1 MRIFCNNITGGNA
14 IATAILAVGLTLASG
29 TAFAVP
35 DSEVNE
41 TFATR
46 NIFGAGTT
54 SVEGS
59 LSQTIVGTLIFST
72 DDALVAGEVDQ
83 FTITGQAVGASFI
96 AETSDGSGSPPGVDT
111 VLGVFSDNTFTT
123 LLLTDD
129 DSGPGLGSRIEG
141 VANGAGEINVAV
153 SAFSDFSFDGSH
165 SSSGTYSLA
174 IFDRAAFDLVDFLS
188 FTGLQPGAS
197 FEAETTSAGFDTI
210 LGLFDDAGALIG
222 TNDDGGAGL
231 LSLLTGTV
239 GASGTVNLAVSAFSD
254 FGFTGDHG
262 REGDY
267 VLAFS
272 ATASSSVPE
281 PGALALFGIGLAGL
295 GYMRRCRKAA

>member
-141 VANGAGEINVAV
+141 VANGAGC
-153 SAFSDFSFDGSH
+153 
-165 SSSGTYSLA
+165 
-174 IFDRAAFDLVDFLS
+174 
-188 FTGLQPGAS
+188 
-197 FEAETTSAGFDTI
+197 AGRSTKSMSPCPRSRI
-210 LGLFDDAGALIG
+210 
-222 TNDDGGAGL
+222 
-231 LSLLTGTV
+231 SVLTGPIP
-239 GASGTVNLAVSAFSD
+239 AVEPIVRLYSI
-254 FGFTGDHG
+254 G
-262 REGDY
+262 RP
-267 VLAFS
+267 S
-272 ATASSSVPE
+272 TSSIS
-281 PGALALFGIGLAGL
+281 
-295 GYMRRCRKAA
+295 